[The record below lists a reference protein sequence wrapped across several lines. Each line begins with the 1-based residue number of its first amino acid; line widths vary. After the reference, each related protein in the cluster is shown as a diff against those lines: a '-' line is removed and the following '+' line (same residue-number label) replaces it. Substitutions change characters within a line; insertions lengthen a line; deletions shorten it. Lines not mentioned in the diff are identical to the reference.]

1 MDTVLSHIVTKRLSA
16 EKENIAT
23 EVLAFILGSNQSAKK
38 GMIKLLK
45 AIAPTMPDLV
55 FKTQM
60 QANIILPDVSDMD
73 SKTQMKE
80 GSIQPDMWGYQG
92 DKPRVYIENKF
103 WAGLTENQPIAYL
116 KHLSKCTQPSIL
128 LVVVPEVREQT
139 VWHELNRRLIKEGI
153 PAIKTDSPSGIV
165 HTAETGIGPIIA
177 LTSWTKLI
185 AFLELEL
192 ADEPSARSDLLQLKA
207 LCEAEDSDAFAPL
220 SAEDISDQRTP
231 KLLLQLSAAVEGAV
245 KLGITENILDTKG
258 LMPQSSSERIGRYI
272 KFNSTPKIIV
282 WVGINFI
289 LWKKYG
295 STPLWVLFFPTELKK
310 SQAAKLLLEEWSAK
324 NGNFRHNNEIVIPID
339 LPTGEDKD
347 QVIRSILDQFKNII
361 AVYNQS
367 IINTELDEQSEP
379 NMLPEIDAPPEL

>member
-23 EVLAFILGSNQSAKK
+23 EVLAFILDSNPSAKK
-38 GMIKLLK
+38 GMMKLLK

-80 GSIQPDMWGYQG
+80 GSIQPDMWGYRG

-116 KHLSKCTQPSIL
+116 KHLSKYTQPSIL

-139 VWHELNRRLIKEGI
+139 VWHELNRRLIKEGVT
-153 PAIKTDSPSGIV
+153 AMKTESPSGIV

-177 LTSWTKLI
+177 ITSWTKLL

-207 LCEAEDSDAFAPL
+207 LCDAEDSDAFTPL
-220 SAEDISDQRTP
+220 SAEEISDQRIP
-231 KLLLQLSAAVEGAV
+231 KLLLQLSAAVDGSV
-245 KLGITENILDTKG
+245 KLGITEDILDTKG
-258 LMPQSSSERIGRYI
+258 LMPQSSSERVGRYI
-272 KFNSTPKIIV
+272 RFNSTPNFVV

-295 STPLWVLFFPTELKK
+295 RTPLWIVFYTNELKK

-361 AVYNQS
+361 RIYNNPLLTPS
-367 IINTELDEQSEP
+367 PDEP
-379 NMLPEIDAPPEL
+379 NTLFDLDSQPETP

>member
-23 EVLAFILGSNQSAKK
+23 EVLAFILGSNPSAKK
-38 GMIKLLK
+38 GMMKLLK
-45 AIAPTMPDLV
+45 AIAPTMPDLI

-80 GSIQPDMWGYQG
+80 GSIQPDMWGYRG

-103 WAGLTENQPIAYL
+103 WAGLTDSQPIAYL
-116 KHLSKCTQPSIL
+116 KHLSKYTQPTIL

-139 VWHELNRRLIKEGI
+139 VWHELNRRLIKEGV
-153 PAIKTDSPSGIV
+153 PAIKIESPSGIV

-177 LTSWTKLI
+177 LTSWTKLL

-207 LCEAEDSDAFAPL
+207 LCDAEDSDAFAPL
-220 SAEDISDQRTP
+220 SAEEISDQRTP
-231 KLLLQLSAAVEGAV
+231 KLLLQLSAAVDGSV
-245 KLGITENILDTKG
+245 KLGITEDILDTKG
-258 LMPQSSSERIGRYI
+258 LMPQSSSERVGRYI
-272 KFNSTPKIIV
+272 RFNSTPNFVV
-282 WVGINFI
+282 WVGVHFI

-295 STPLWVLFFPTELKK
+295 RTPIWIAFYTNELKK

-361 AVYNQS
+361 RIYSNPLLTPS
-367 IINTELDEQSEP
+367 PDEP
-379 NMLPEIDAPPEL
+379 NTLSDLDSQPETP

>member
-1 MDTVLSHIVTKRLSA
+1 MDTVLSHIVTKRFSA

-38 GMIKLLK
+38 GMMKLLK

-60 QANIILPDVSDMD
+60 QANIILPDVPDLN
-73 SKTQMKE
+73 SKTQMKVE
-80 GSIQPDMWGYQG
+80 SIQPDMWGYQG

-116 KHLSKCTQPSIL
+116 KHLSKYTQPSIL

-139 VWHELNRRLIKEGI
+139 VWQELNRRLIKEDVST
-153 PAIKTDSPSGIV
+153 IKTEAPPGLV
-165 HTAETGIGPIIA
+165 HTAKTSIGPILAI
-177 LTSWTKLI
+177 TSWTKLL

-207 LCEAEDSDAFAPL
+207 LCDAEDNDAFAPL
-220 SAEDISDQRTP
+220 SAEEISDQRTP

-245 KLGITENILDTKG
+245 KLGTTKEILDTKK
-258 LMPQSSSERIGRYI
+258 LMPQSSTERVGRYI
-272 KFNSTPKIIV
+272 WFNSTPKIFV

-295 STPLWVLFFPTELKK
+295 RTPLWILFYPNELKK

-347 QVIRSILDQFKNII
+347 EVIRSILDQFKNII

-367 IINTELDEQSEP
+367 TINTELDEQSEP

>member
-1 MDTVLSHIVTKRLSA
+1 MDTVLSHIVTKKLSA

-23 EVLAFILGSNQSAKK
+23 EVLAFILDSNQSAKK
-38 GMIKLLK
+38 GMMKLLK
-45 AIAPTMPDLV
+45 AIAPTMPNLI

-116 KHLSKCTQPSIL
+116 KHLSKYTQPSIL

-207 LCEAEDSDAFAPL
+207 LCDAEDNDAFAPL
-220 SAEDISDQRTP
+220 SAEEISDQRTP
-231 KLLLQLSAAVEGAV
+231 KLLLQLSAALEGAV
-245 KLGITENILDTKG
+245 KLGTTKEILDTKG

-272 KFNSTPKIIV
+272 KFNSTPNFVV

-295 STPLWVLFFPTELKK
+295 RTPLWVLFYPNELKK

-347 QVIRSILDQFKNII
+347 EVIRSILDQFKNII

-367 IINTELDEQSEP
+367 TINTELDEQVETIV
-379 NMLPEIDAPPEL
+379 LPEIDAPPEL

>member
-23 EVLAFILGSNQSAKK
+23 EVLAFILDSNPSAKK
-38 GMIKLLK
+38 GIMKLLK
-45 AIAPTMPDLV
+45 AIAPTMPDLI

-60 QANIILPDVSDMD
+60 QANIILPDVSDLN

-116 KHLSKCTQPSIL
+116 KHLTKYTQPSIL

-139 VWHELNRRLIKEGI
+139 VWQELNRRLIKEGVST
-153 PAIKTDSPSGIV
+153 IKTETPPGLV
-165 HTAETGIGPIIA
+165 HTAETSIGPILAI
-177 LTSWTKLI
+177 TSWTKLL

-207 LCEAEDSDAFAPL
+207 LCDAEDTDAFTPL
-220 SAEDISDQRTP
+220 STEEISDQRTP
-231 KLLLQLSAAVEGAV
+231 KLLLQLSAALEGAV
-245 KLGITENILDTKG
+245 KLGTTKEILDTKG

-272 KFNSTPKIIV
+272 KFNSTPNFVV
-282 WVGINFI
+282 WVGINFV

-295 STPLWVLFFPTELKK
+295 HTPLWIVFYPNEFKK

-324 NGNFRHNNEIVIPID
+324 NGNFRHNNEIVIPFD

-347 QVIRSILDQFKNII
+347 EVIRSILDQFKNII

-367 IINTELDEQSEP
+367 TINTELDEQSEP

>member
-38 GMIKLLK
+38 GMMKLLK
-45 AIAPTMPDLV
+45 AIAPTMPDLI

-60 QANIILPDVSDMD
+60 QANIILPDVSDLN

-80 GSIQPDMWGYQG
+80 GSIQPDMWGYRG

-116 KHLSKCTQPSIL
+116 KHLTKYTQPSIL

-139 VWHELNRRLIKEGI
+139 VWQELNRRLIKEGVST
-153 PAIKTDSPSGIV
+153 IKTETPPGLV
-165 HTAETGIGPIIA
+165 HTAETSIGPILAI
-177 LTSWTKLI
+177 TSWTKLL

-207 LCEAEDSDAFAPL
+207 LCDAEDNDAFAPL
-220 SAEDISDQRTP
+220 SAEEISDQRTP

-245 KLGITENILDTKG
+245 KLGTTKEILDTKK
-258 LMPQSSSERIGRYI
+258 LMPQSSTERVGRYI
-272 KFNSTPKIIV
+272 WFNSSPKIFV

-295 STPLWVLFFPTELKK
+295 RTPLWVLFYPNELKK

-347 QVIRSILDQFKNII
+347 EVIRSILDQFKNII

-367 IINTELDEQSEP
+367 TINTELDEQSEP

>member
-1 MDTVLSHIVTKRLSA
+1 MDTVLSHIVTKKLSS

-23 EVLAFILGSNQSAKK
+23 EVLAFILDSNQSAKK
-38 GMIKLLK
+38 GMMKLLK
-45 AIAPTMPDLV
+45 AITPTMPDLI

-60 QANIILPDVSDMD
+60 V
-73 SKTQMKE
+73 E
-80 GSIQPDMWGYQG
+80 GSIRPDMWGYRG
-92 DKPRVYIENKF
+92 DKTRVYIENKF

-116 KHLSKCTQPSIL
+116 KQLSKCTQPSIL

-139 VWHELNRRLIKEGI
+139 VWQELNRRLIKEGVST
-153 PAIKTDSPSGIV
+153 IKTETPPGLV
-165 HTAETGIGPIIA
+165 HTAETSIGPILAI
-177 LTSWTKLI
+177 TSWTKLL

-207 LCEAEDSDAFAPL
+207 LCDAEDTDAFTPL
-220 SAEDISDQRTP
+220 SAEEISDQRTP
-231 KLLLQLSAAVEGAV
+231 KLLLQLSAAVDGSA
-245 KLGITENILDTKG
+245 KLGITEAILDTKG

-272 KFNSTPKIIV
+272 KFNSTPNFVV

-295 STPLWVLFFPTELKK
+295 RTPLWIVFYPNEFKK

-324 NGNFRHNNEIVIPID
+324 NGSFRHNNEIVIPID

-347 QVIRSILDQFKNII
+347 QVIRSILDQFNNII

-367 IINTELDEQSEP
+367 TINTELDEQVETIV
-379 NMLPEIDAPPEL
+379 LPEIQAPPEL

>member
-1 MDTVLSHIVTKRLSA
+1 MNTVLSHIVTKKLSG

-23 EVLAFILGSNQSAKK
+23 EVLAFILDSNQSAKK
-38 GMIKLLK
+38 GMMKLLK
-45 AIAPTMPDLV
+45 AITPTMPDLI

-60 QANIILPDVSDMD
+60 V
-73 SKTQMKE
+73 E
-80 GSIQPDMWGYQG
+80 GSIRPDMWGYCG
-92 DKPRVYIENKF
+92 DNPRVYIENKF
-103 WAGLTENQPIAYL
+103 WAGLTDNQPNSYL
-116 KHLSKCTQPSIL
+116 IQLAKYTQPSIL

-139 VWHELNRRLIKEGI
+139 VWQELNRRLIKKDITTIHREA
-153 PAIKTDSPSGIV
+153 PPGIV
-165 HTAETGIGPIIA
+165 HTAETGIGPTLAI
-177 LTSWTKLI
+177 TSWTKLL

-207 LCEAEDSDAFAPL
+207 LCDAEDNDAFAPL
-220 SAEDISDQRTP
+220 SAEEISDQRTP
-231 KLLLQLSAAVEGAV
+231 KLLLQLSAAVDGSV
-245 KLGITENILDTKG
+245 KLGITEAILDTKG

-272 KFNSTPKIIV
+272 KFNSTPNLVV

-295 STPLWVLFFPTELKK
+295 RTPLWIVFYPNELKK

-324 NGNFRHNNEIVIPID
+324 NGNFSHNGEIVIPID
-339 LPTGEDKD
+339 IAVGEDKD

-367 IINTELDEQSEP
+367 TINPAIDEHGEP
-379 NMLPEIDAPPEL
+379 NVLPEIDALPEL

>member
-23 EVLAFILGSNQSAKK
+23 EVLAFILDSNPSAKK
-38 GMIKLLK
+38 GMMKLLK

-80 GSIQPDMWGYQG
+80 GSIQPDMWGYRG

-116 KHLSKCTQPSIL
+116 KHLSKYTQPSIL

-139 VWHELNRRLIKEGI
+139 VWHELNRRLIKEGVT
-153 PAIKTDSPSGIV
+153 AIKIESPSGIV

-177 LTSWTKLI
+177 ITSWIKLL

-207 LCEAEDSDAFAPL
+207 LCDAEDSDAFAPL
-220 SAEDISDQRTP
+220 SAEEISDQRIP
-231 KLLLQLSAAVEGAV
+231 KLLLQLSVAVDGSV
-245 KLGITENILDTKG
+245 KLGITEDILDTKG
-258 LMPQSSSERIGRYI
+258 LMPQSSSERVGRYI
-272 KFNSTPKIIV
+272 RFNSTPNFVV
-282 WVGINFI
+282 WVGVHFI
-289 LWKKYG
+289 LWKKHG
-295 STPLWVLFFPTELKK
+295 RTPIWIVFYTNELKK

-324 NGNFRHNNEIVIPID
+324 NGNFRHNNEIMIPID

-361 AVYNQS
+361 RIYSNPLLTPS
-367 IINTELDEQSEP
+367 PDEP
-379 NMLPEIDAPPEL
+379 NTLSDFDSQPEMP

>member
-23 EVLAFILGSNQSAKK
+23 EVLAFILDSNQSAKK
-38 GMIKLLK
+38 GMMKLLK
-45 AIAPTMPDLV
+45 AITPTMPDLI

-60 QANIILPDVSDMD
+60 V
-73 SKTQMKE
+73 E
-80 GSIQPDMWGYQG
+80 GSIRPDMWGYRG
-92 DKPRVYIENKF
+92 DKTRVYIENKF

-116 KHLSKCTQPSIL
+116 KQLSKCTQPSIL

-139 VWHELNRRLIKEGI
+139 VWQELNRRLIKEGVST
-153 PAIKTDSPSGIV
+153 IKTETPPGLV
-165 HTAETGIGPIIA
+165 HTAETSIGPILAI
-177 LTSWTKLI
+177 TSWTKLL

-207 LCEAEDSDAFAPL
+207 LCDAEDTDAFTPL
-220 SAEDISDQRTP
+220 SVEEISDQRTP
-231 KLLLQLSAAVEGAV
+231 KLLLQLSAAVDGSA
-245 KLGITENILDTKG
+245 KLGITEAILDTKG

-272 KFNSTPKIIV
+272 KFNSTPNFVV

-295 STPLWVLFFPTELKK
+295 RTPLWVIFYSSELKR
-310 SQAAKLLLEEWSAK
+310 SPAAKMLLEEWSAK

-361 AVYNQS
+361 RIYNNPLLTPS
-367 IINTELDEQSEP
+367 PDEP
-379 NMLPEIDAPPEL
+379 NTLFDLDSQPETP

>member
-23 EVLAFILGSNQSAKK
+23 EVLAFILGSNPSAKK
-38 GMIKLLK
+38 GMMKLLK
-45 AIAPTMPDLV
+45 AIAPTMPDLI

-80 GSIQPDMWGYQG
+80 GSIQPDMWGYRG

-103 WAGLTENQPIAYL
+103 WAGLTDSQPIAYL
-116 KHLSKCTQPSIL
+116 KHLSKYTQPTIL

-139 VWHELNRRLIKEGI
+139 VWHELNRRLIKAGVTATRTE
-153 PAIKTDSPSGIV
+153 SPSGIV
-165 HTAETGIGPIIA
+165 QTAETSIGPILA
-177 LTSWTKLI
+177 LTSWTKLL

-207 LCEAEDSDAFAPL
+207 LCDAEDSDAFAPL
-220 SAEDISDQRTP
+220 SAEEISDQRTP
-231 KLLLQLSAAVEGAV
+231 KLLLQLSAAVDGSV
-245 KLGITENILDTKG
+245 KLGITEDILDTKG
-258 LMPQSSSERIGRYI
+258 LMPQSSSERVGRYI
-272 KFNSTPKIIV
+272 RFNSTPNFVV
-282 WVGINFI
+282 WVGGHFI

-295 STPLWVLFFPTELKK
+295 RTPIWIAFYTNELKK

-361 AVYNQS
+361 RIYSNPLLTPS
-367 IINTELDEQSEP
+367 PDEP
-379 NMLPEIDAPPEL
+379 NTLSDLDSQPETP

>member
-23 EVLAFILGSNQSAKK
+23 EVLAFILDSNPSAKK
-38 GMIKLLK
+38 GMMKLLK
-45 AIAPTMPDLV
+45 AITPTMPNLI

-60 QANIILPDVSDMD
+60 QANIILPDASDLN
-73 SKTQMKE
+73 SKIEVKE
-80 GSIQPDMWGYQG
+80 GSIQPDMWGYRG

-116 KHLSKCTQPSIL
+116 KHLSKYTQPSIL

-139 VWHELNRRLIKEGI
+139 VWHELNRRLIKEGVT
-153 PAIKTDSPSGIV
+153 AMKTESPSGIV
-165 HTAETGIGPIIA
+165 HTAETSIGPILA
-177 LTSWTKLI
+177 LTSWTKLL

-207 LCEAEDSDAFAPL
+207 LCDAEDTDAFAPL
-220 SAEDISDQRTP
+220 SAEEISDQRTP
-231 KLLLQLSAAVEGAV
+231 KLLLQLSAAVDGSV

-272 KFNSTPKIIV
+272 RFNSTPKIFV
-282 WVGINFI
+282 WVGVNFI

-295 STPLWVLFFPTELKK
+295 RTPLWIVFYPNEFKK

-324 NGNFRHNNEIVIPID
+324 NGNFRHNKGIVIPID

-361 AVYNQS
+361 RIYS
-367 IINTELDEQSEP
+367 DPLLTSSPDDLNTSPDLDSQ
-379 NMLPEIDAPPEL
+379 PETP

>member
-1 MDTVLSHIVTKRLSA
+1 MDTVLSHIVTKKLSS

-23 EVLAFILGSNQSAKK
+23 EVLAFILDSNQSAKK
-38 GMIKLLK
+38 GMMKLLK
-45 AIAPTMPDLV
+45 AITPTMPDLI

-60 QANIILPDVSDMD
+60 V
-73 SKTQMKE
+73 E
-80 GSIQPDMWGYQG
+80 GSIRPDMWGYRG
-92 DKPRVYIENKF
+92 DKTRVYIENKF

-116 KHLSKCTQPSIL
+116 KQLSKCTQPSIL

-139 VWHELNRRLIKEGI
+139 VWQELNRRLIKEGVST
-153 PAIKTDSPSGIV
+153 IKTETPPGLV
-165 HTAETGIGPIIA
+165 HTAETSIGPILAI
-177 LTSWTKLI
+177 TSWTKLL

-207 LCEAEDSDAFAPL
+207 LCDAEDNDAFAPL
-220 SAEDISDQRTP
+220 SAEEISDQRTP

-245 KLGITENILDTKG
+245 KLGTTKEILDTKK
-258 LMPQSSSERIGRYI
+258 LMPQSSTERVGRYI
-272 KFNSTPKIIV
+272 WFNSTPKIFV

-295 STPLWVLFFPTELKK
+295 RTPLWVLFYPNELKK

-347 QVIRSILDQFKNII
+347 EVIRSILDQFKNII

-367 IINTELDEQSEP
+367 TINTELDEQVEP
-379 NMLPEIDAPPEL
+379 IVLPEIDASPEL